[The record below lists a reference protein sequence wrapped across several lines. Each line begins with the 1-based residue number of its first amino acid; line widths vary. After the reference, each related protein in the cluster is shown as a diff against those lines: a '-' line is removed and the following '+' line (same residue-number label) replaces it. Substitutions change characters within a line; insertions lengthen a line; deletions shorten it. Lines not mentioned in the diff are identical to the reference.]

1 LEEMMEERGVVVD
14 HSLGDQILAVAGK
27 SIPKIQASGRRPL
40 ADGRDVHQGQGRL
53 EISLSRR

>member
-1 LEEMMEERGVVVD
+1 MEERGVVVD